1 MMNRLNVLHLIETSE
16 PGGAETVL
24 AYIASNLDTDRY
36 RSIVCVL
43 EDGWLTDH
51 LSSLGIPHV
60 MIENRWSYDPVF
72 LFKLLRLIRREKIDL
87 IHSHEFMMTV
97 YGSLSA
103 RLARIPHV
111 GTIHGKVYYPDRQRR
126 VRMLRMAAG
135 LCSRLIAVSDDL
147 NRFLTTLLS
156 VRSGKIE
163 TLYNGIDLEKYRSVG
178 LLEESRERLGLRDMS
193 IVLGTV
199 GSLFEVK
206 GLPYLLE
213 AIARL
218 RNKYPRLSL
227 LIAGEGNR
235 EDSLK
240 TIANQLELGN
250 TVRFLGFRDDIP
262 DILQAV
268 DIYVCSS
275 VSEGLSLSILEAM
288 AMSKPVVATD
298 VGGNPELIAD
308 GANGF
313 LVPAKDPV
321 RLADAIAEL
330 INSPERRL
338 EFGTKSREVV
348 ENRFSLERMVR
359 DYEKLYEQVISK

>member
-1 MMNRLNVLHLIETSE
+1 MNRLNILHLIETSE

-24 AYIASNLDTDRY
+24 AYIASNLDPDRY
-36 RSIVCVL
+36 RSIACVL
-43 EDGWLTDH
+43 EKGWLTDH
-51 LSSLGIPHV
+51 LDSLGIPYV

-72 LFKLLRLIRREKIDL
+72 FFKLLRLIRREKIDL

-97 YGSLSA
+97 YGSISA
-103 RLARIPHV
+103 KLARIPHV
-111 GTIHGKVYYPDRQRR
+111 GTIHGKVYYPDKQCR
-126 VRMLRMAAG
+126 VRLLRMAAK

-147 NRFLTTLLS
+147 NRFLTTLLG
-156 VRSGKIE
+156 VRYGKIE
-163 TLYNGIDLEKYRSVG
+163 TLYNGIDLEKYRSVDSREG
-178 LLEESRERLGLRDMS
+178 SRERLGLQDAS

-213 AIARL
+213 AIVLL
-218 RNKYPRLSL
+218 RDKYPRLSL

-235 EDSLK
+235 EDSLR
-240 TIANQLELGN
+240 TIAGQLKLGD
-250 TVRFLGFRDDIP
+250 TVKFLGFRDNIP
-262 DILQAV
+262 DILQVV

-298 VGGNPELIAD
+298 VGGNPELITD
-308 GANGF
+308 CENGF

-321 RLADAIAEL
+321 RLADAITEL
-330 INSPERRL
+330 IDSPERRL
-338 EFGTKSREVV
+338 EFGTRSREIV
-348 ENRFSLERMVR
+348 ESRFSPERMVR
-359 DYEKLYEQVISK
+359 DYEALYRQVMSK